1 MPSYR
6 YCRSDDIPLLV
17 QAYNEC
23 YRVHFPD
30 LPRMSVERFKGLLRR
45 IDLWTSSCMIALSGD
60 EPIAVLLA
68 TKREDETLIH
78 AIGVRPG
85 HQRQGHARH
94 LLRSLSSKLAILGPP
109 RMVAEVPRNLDAARA
124 LLEAGGYREERV
136 YTDFL
141 LRSPAENCEPSP
153 LVIPVRLEELQAHG
167 VLDSRAVRCWAR
179 SPRTLL
185 AQAEVIRGLAVAPH
199 ERIEAWL
206 LLAEQPEDAALR
218 LLAFDSADARRTRIW
233 FELLLRQAR
242 RDDSRPLRIDRVW
255 PGELEFDL
263 LHSCGF
269 EAQEETLGYAAEPVA
284 G

>member
-45 IDLWTSSCMIALSGD
+45 IDLWTSSCMVALTGD

-78 AIGVRPG
+78 TIGVRPG
-85 HQRQGHARH
+85 HRRQGHARH

-109 RMVAEVPRNLDAARA
+109 RMVAEVPGNLDAARS
-124 LLEAGGYREERV
+124 LLEAAGFREERL

-141 LRSPAENCEPSP
+141 LRSPAESGEPSP
-153 LVIPVRLEELQAHG
+153 PTNESRPGCCSRSSRRRRHSACWPSTVRMPGARG
-167 VLDSRAVRCWAR
+167 SGSNCCVRAVSKPRGRRWAMR
-179 SPRTLL
+179 PS
-185 AQAEVIRGLAVAPH
+185 
-199 ERIEAWL
+199 
-206 LLAEQPEDAALR
+206 R
-218 LLAFDSADARRTRIW
+218 LPAD
-233 FELLLRQAR
+233 
-242 RDDSRPLRIDRVW
+242 PLRWTGR
-255 PGELEFDL
+255 
-263 LHSCGF
+263 
-269 EAQEETLGYAAEPVA
+269 A
-284 G
+284 GRMIGPR